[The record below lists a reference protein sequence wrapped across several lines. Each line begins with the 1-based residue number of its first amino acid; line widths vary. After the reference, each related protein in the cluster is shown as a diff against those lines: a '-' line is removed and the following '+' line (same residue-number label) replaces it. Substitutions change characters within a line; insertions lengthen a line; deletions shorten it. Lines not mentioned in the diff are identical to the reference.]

1 MNYFV
6 CLKAYLDSGKNL
18 GYIRSMEWTE
28 YVYSALK
35 TLAANG
41 WVELC
46 AYLVGGWVI
55 TRTIGRIF
63 TQLEQNKYL
72 PHQMMILLSRAL
84 KGVVWALALVQG
96 LRALGVDVVSILGAA
111 GVMGVAIGFA
121 SQTSLSNLNS
131 GIFLVSERSFKLGD
145 YIRVQGEEGT
155 VESINLLSVYLR
167 RADNSLV
174 RIPCETLIKNP
185 VTNITGSPRRRIDID
200 LGVDYNSNLV
210 RVREVIN
217 GIILRD
223 PDLLDSP
230 APTIMFTS
238 FGDSSVN
245 LRIGAW
251 CKTEVYHGLRFRLAT
266 TILEEF
272 RKEGINIP
280 FPVRTVL
287 LQKDAD

>member
-1 MNYFV
+1 
-6 CLKAYLDSGKNL
+6 
-18 GYIRSMEWTE
+18 MEWTE
-28 YVYSALK
+28 QVYAVLK
-35 TLAANG
+35 KMAENG

-46 AYLVGGWVI
+46 AYLVGAWVV
-55 TRTIGRIF
+55 TRAIERLF
-63 TQLEQNKYL
+63 TRLEQNKNL
-72 PHQMMILLSRAL
+72 PHQMMILLSRVL
-84 KGVVWALALVQG
+84 KGIVWALALVQG

-111 GVMGVAIGFA
+111 GVMGVAVGFA
-121 SQTSLSNLNS
+121 SQTSLSNLIS

-200 LGVDYNSNLV
+200 LGVEYNSDLTH
-210 RVREVIN
+210 VREVIN

-223 PDLLDSP
+223 PDLLDTP
-230 APTIMFTS
+230 VPTIMFSS

-245 LRIGAW
+245 LHIGAW
-251 CKTEVYHGLRFRLAT
+251 CKTEVYHGLRYRLAT
-266 TILEEF
+266 TLLEEF

-280 FPVRTVL
+280 FPVRTVIMP
-287 LQKDAD
+287 KD